1 MYEGA
6 IYHVINRGNYRKAVF
21 GSVGAAQAFEEV
33 MLEAASRS
41 GWLVHGYV
49 IMSNHYHLALT
60 TPQPNLVE
68 GMHWLQSTFS
78 TRFNRMREEQGHLFQ
93 GRYKAQVVEPGES
106 LARVVNYIHLN
117 PVRARLIKPEQ
128 LPQFRWSSLRRFLGK
143 SERPAYLE
151 AASWMGVAGRADDP
165 ADWKDYVCWLEQI
178 AADENAQKELRLV
191 DLDRGWAIGTRAWR
205 QALAEQH
212 AQLALAPG
220 LGRAEVR
227 EMLAV
232 KWTQLLSEG
241 LKSLG
246 KTSEDVR
253 MDRKGAAWKVE
264 LAIKLRAEG
273 LAPNAWIAEHLHMGN
288 PRSVSVYVSHAG
300 KN

>member
-6 IYHVINRGNYRKAVF
+6 IYHVINRGNYRKAIF
-21 GSVGAAQAFEEV
+21 GSAGAAQAFEEV
-33 MLEAASRS
+33 MLETVSRS
-41 GWLVHGYV
+41 GWQLHGYV

-78 TRFNRMREEQGHLFQ
+78 TRFNRMRGEQGHLFQ

-117 PVRARLIKPEQ
+117 PVRAHIIRPDQ
-128 LPQFRWSSLRRFLGK
+128 LVQFPWSSLRRFLGK
-143 SERPAYLE
+143 SERPACLE
-151 AASWMGVAGRADDP
+151 ATSWMGVAGRSDDP
-165 ADWKDYVCWLEQI
+165 ADWEDYLRWLEQI
-178 AADENAQKELRLV
+178 AADKEAQKELRLV
-191 DLDRGWAIGTRAWR
+191 ELSRGWVIGTRGWR
-205 QALAEQH
+205 QAMAEEH

-220 LGRAEVR
+220 LDKVEVR

-232 KWTQLLSEG
+232 KWMKLLSEG
-241 LKSLG
+241 LKALG
-246 KTSEDVR
+246 KTPEDIRV
-253 MDRKGAAWKVE
+253 DRKGAAWKVE
-264 LAIKLRAEG
+264 LATKLRAEG

-288 PRSVSVYVSHAG
+288 PRSVSVYVSHAN